1 MGNQQKRT
9 ESSIVGDI
17 ERRLTGEPERIVS
30 KEDIEMADICG
41 ISLDELYEGDYKT
54 CSICLLPYTG
64 HGHNARP
71 VNDGICCAACDQS
84 HVMAARMATM
94 GAREDEIEPML
105 ELIRHANAL
114 HAQIADFLQRTGQTP
129 SETSMRRFLE
139 WRESQNQEQTDSD

>member
-1 MGNQQKRT
+1 MEQKGL
-9 ESSIVGDI
+9 SMSPIVGDI

-84 HVMAARMATM
+84 HVMAARLATM

-105 ELIRHANAL
+105 ELMRHANAL
-114 HAQIADFLQRTGQTP
+114 HAQLAEFLQRTGEELSP
-129 SETSMRRFLE
+129 FSMRRFYQQYG
-139 WRESQNQEQTDSD
+139 SQDQEQTDSD